1 MGLGKGSRVVATRGL
16 GGSVFT
22 KVAEGTQGTILAV
35 KSSIWETTYVVKWDN
50 GEVLQANGKAFHQ
63 L

>member
-1 MGLGKGSRVVATRGL
+1 MDVTFAR
-16 GGSVFT
+16 
-22 KVAEGTQGTILAV
+22 TQGTILAV

-50 GEVLQANGKAFHQ
+50 GETLESNEKALHR